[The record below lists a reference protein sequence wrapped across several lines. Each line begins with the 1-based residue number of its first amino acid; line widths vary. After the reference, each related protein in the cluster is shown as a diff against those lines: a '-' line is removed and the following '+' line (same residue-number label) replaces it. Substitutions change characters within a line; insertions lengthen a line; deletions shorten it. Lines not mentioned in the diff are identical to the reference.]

1 MSCEGV
7 FDKLNFRLLY
17 EGLFEDFID
26 RSNAEIPDTFV
37 PSAKGIA
44 VFHDMLL
51 YLANPLAMYGTHRP
65 YRWVNVVSQGK
76 FMMGADPYILS
87 VCRYGKLWSIERRHL
102 DERTNEVLA
111 FVGPTPI
118 FHRKQ
123 QAAMTLAKCC
133 HPNPREEAQ
142 WCLSWVPIAA

>member
-1 MSCEGV
+1 MSDHIIDEL
-7 FDKLNFRLLY
+7 KFRLLY

-87 VCRYGKLWSIERRHL
+87 VCRSVSH
-102 DERTNEVLA
+102 
-111 FVGPTPI
+111 GPFCWI
-118 FHRKQ
+118 GCIGQGDQRLH
-123 QAAMTLAKCC
+123 CG
-133 HPNPREEAQ
+133 
-142 WCLSWVPIAA
+142 